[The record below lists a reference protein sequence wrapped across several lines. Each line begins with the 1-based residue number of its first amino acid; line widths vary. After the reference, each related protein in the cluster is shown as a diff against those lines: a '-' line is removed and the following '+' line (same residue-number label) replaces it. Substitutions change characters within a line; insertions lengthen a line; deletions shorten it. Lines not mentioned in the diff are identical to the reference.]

1 MVSDYTSFVWS
12 LKNNV
17 YVIVQVI
24 SSINIMHGLL
34 HLNRNIVQIANTA
47 HAIMIL
53 HTLSGCILICMQTI
67 EAFFPPPE
75 TPLDTTSCSCVCPVE
90 FFLAIPTR
98 SEVWCHQETFT
109 RIPTVSENDTILYTL
124 MGLFQVA

>member
-12 LKNNV
+12 LKSNV

-24 SSINIMHGLL
+24 SSINIIHGLL
-34 HLNRNIVQIANTA
+34 HLNRNIVQYSTCNYDLT
-47 HAIMIL
+47 HSFWL
-53 HTLSGCILICMQTI
+53 HSYLCMQTI

-90 FFLAIPTR
+90 FFLAIPPR
-98 SEVWCHQETFT
+98 SEVWCHQETFA

-124 MGLFQVA
+124 MGLF